1 MRPYGWLLLLCGYLG
16 VWQPLTLA
24 AEVSA
29 TLGTLGMRG
38 PAGIAELSAHACITA
53 FAVAAGWGLW
63 IGNPKASVFAQIA
76 LVVCAVAGVQSL
88 YWTRLPANTMPGDR
102 LPLAIVAIAHAAGW
116 ITYLRKSRHVRSLF
130 ASAET
135 GVTSWLSTRPTLP

>member
-1 MRPYGWLLLLCGYLG
+1 MRPGGWLLLLCGYLG

-24 AEVSA
+24 AQVSA

-38 PAGIAELSAHACITA
+38 PVGVAELSAHAAVTA
-53 FAVAAGWGLW
+53 FAVAAGWGLLV
-63 IGNPKASVFAQIA
+63 GNPKAPVFAEIA
-76 LVVCAVAGVQSL
+76 LAACALASVQSL

-116 ITYLRKSRHVRSLF
+116 ITYLRKSRRVRSLF
-130 ASAET
+130 VSAET
-135 GVTSWLSTRPTLP
+135 DATSWLSPRQP